1 MFAAISAVIISIAAG
16 ITLFV
21 QTVTLSAC
29 RRLECCCGKCEMGEV
44 EQKKK
49 TDEDDGAPQADDL
62 EVKDDLWFVR

>member
-44 EQKKK
+44 GQKKK
-49 TDEDDGAPQADDL
+49 TDDEEEDDD
-62 EVKDDLWFVR
+62 KDDLWFVR

>member
-44 EQKKK
+44 GQKKK
-49 TDEDDGAPQADDL
+49 KKKTKDEEDDD
-62 EVKDDLWFVR
+62 KDDLWFVR

>member
-1 MFAAISAVIISIAAG
+1 MCAAISAVIIAIATG

-49 TDEDDGAPQADDL
+49 TDDEDDD
-62 EVKDDLWFVR
+62 KDDLWLVR